1 MPGTKAKSIGRFMD
15 PGLAA
20 NQTVAALHRLQK
32 LSRRSWG
39 LGGVVQTRPRPKALP
54 KSRRLG
60 GKRSPAEGVATD
72 PNFGGSTLSYRD
84 GSTTTGCMP
93 PRRWALASVRQS
105 DARGLGN
112 AKVQAER
119 PMKNE
124 GYVRGTVCSIL
135 GGS

>member
-84 GSTTTGCMP
+84 GSTTTGGMP
-93 PRRWALASVRQS
+93 PGVGPLPRYVNQTLVAWAMRKFKRSVR
-105 DARGLGN
+105 
-112 AKVQAER
+112 
-119 PMKNE
+119 
-124 GYVRGTVCSIL
+124 
-135 GGS
+135 